1 MVGMKREEVQKSLR
15 TSSMGKRIPGGRIE
29 PDTKDPL
36 ALIDLRDD
44 GRFLRVLESL
54 NFRWR

>member
-1 MVGMKREEVQKSLR
+1 MKREEVQKSLR